1 MPCRFHS
8 HALSPPPPFSLSL
21 IQTHSADSD
30 AEIDLTLYL
39 KPHMRV
45 VHGTLPAG
53 VAEQLKTHH
62 FAEHFLSL
70 QGLVFYDMITQL
82 LYMSLHPFKTQI
94 T

>member
-1 MPCRFHS
+1 
-8 HALSPPPPFSLSL
+8 
-21 IQTHSADSD
+21 
-30 AEIDLTLYL
+30 
-39 KPHMRV
+39 MRV